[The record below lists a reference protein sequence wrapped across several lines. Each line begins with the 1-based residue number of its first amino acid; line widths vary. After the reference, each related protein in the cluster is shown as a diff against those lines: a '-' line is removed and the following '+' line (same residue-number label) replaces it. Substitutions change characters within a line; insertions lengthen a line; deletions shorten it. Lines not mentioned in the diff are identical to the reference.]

1 MKRKN
6 KERGKE
12 RATKKYLLFP
22 GERRWLFAENGGIIS
37 YFPLFLAHIWG
48 ATQYLC
54 YWDTSEMH
62 LSAAP
67 PTYNGITVLGVF
79 KQFKVIQPSS
89 HLPLAS
95 CWTVKLLFGA
105 NLPSLALAG
114 PLMSNTAL
122 IIIDSP
128 QSVYQKD
135 IWFLSVLFRKGNEV
149 KWRFLLMQPIVFLFG
164 GPARKKS
171 CKSAI
176 QSALCETS
184 LCQAIGQKR
193 LARVQLMERSWID
206 LGKSPLTFKVTSHV
220 VPSFEANGLCV
231 GIYSA
236 GQGRA
241 IWSINIPQLPTRG
254 AARTQSGMTS
264 VRALKGPICNT
275 NKWACLVFCFHGL
288 ARRSCNY
295 GNPGCRV
302 ALLIGWQLQQHH

>member
-1 MKRKN
+1 MRCLLLSVFLPGSGCVYPLHVEFQSPLTHSSVLHFCGRPMWQGRVWEKRKFWDQKMHWWKQW
-6 KERGKE
+6 KERIKRGKE

-37 YFPLFLAHIWG
+37 YFLLFLAHIWG

-79 KQFKVIQPSS
+79 KEFKVIQPSS

-95 CWTVKLLFGA
+95 CWTVKLLFVA

-149 KWRFLLMQPIVFLFG
+149 KWRFLLM
-164 GPARKKS
+164 
-171 CKSAI
+171 
-176 QSALCETS
+176 
-184 LCQAIGQKR
+184 
-193 LARVQLMERSWID
+193 
-206 LGKSPLTFKVTSHV
+206 
-220 VPSFEANGLCV
+220 
-231 GIYSA
+231 
-236 GQGRA
+236 
-241 IWSINIPQLPTRG
+241 
-254 AARTQSGMTS
+254 
-264 VRALKGPICNT
+264 
-275 NKWACLVFCFHGL
+275 
-288 ARRSCNY
+288 
-295 GNPGCRV
+295 
-302 ALLIGWQLQQHH
+302 

>member
-1 MKRKN
+1 MWNSGAPSHTPLSCIFVVDQCDRGECGKNGSFGTKNALMETMKRKN

-62 LSAAP
+62 LSVAP
-67 PTYNGITVLGVF
+67 PTYNRITVLGVF

-95 CWTVKLLFGA
+95 CWTVKLLFVA
-105 NLPSLALAG
+105 NLPSLASTG

-135 IWFLSVLFRKGNEV
+135 IWFLSVFFRKGNEV
-149 KWRFLLMQPIVFLFG
+149 KWRFLLIQQWFPVW
-164 GPARKKS
+164 GPARKNP
-171 CKSAI
+171 
-176 QSALCETS
+176 
-184 LCQAIGQKR
+184 
-193 LARVQLMERSWID
+193 ARVPSNQLHVKLPPYVKWLD
-206 LGKSPLTFKVTSHV
+206 KSGLHTFS
-220 VPSFEANGLCV
+220 
-231 GIYSA
+231 
-236 GQGRA
+236 
-241 IWSINIPQLPTRG
+241 
-254 AARTQSGMTS
+254 
-264 VRALKGPICNT
+264 
-275 NKWACLVFCFHGL
+275 
-288 ARRSCNY
+288 
-295 GNPGCRV
+295 
-302 ALLIGWQLQQHH
+302 